1 VVSLNSISSIPSFIQ
16 HFLDNHQLTMNKFA
30 DSIQMNVGAL
40 SNIISGKRSISVKQ
54 LDQVTTGMGLEQGHF
69 YSLYITENFEQG
81 TMDWRRLRPL
91 LSRCAEL
98 NKLKEIGQILH
109 LTLENLNY
117 IPLLFDMAEHFFIQ
131 GKKEVAIILYQG
143 IAESER
149 NQHSERLALCQYR
162 LFTLKLNDDMEN
174 NLLLVT
180 QFEPYVERLEEGY
193 QLEAIHKLININISL
208 SRWTNVQQYAQ
219 ILLEKS
225 SKQYKLFGEGSV
237 NLKNNRPIL
246 FYILY
251 AYLELGHVQFEL
263 KQYKQGLKYI
273 DMYANTG
280 WVNNP
285 TYEELKII
293 ELFQE
298 WAEANRLFYQLRD
311 GKIEV
316 LPDYVE
322 YISNHE
328 HEQFLGIYHIIM
340 VANKFK
346 LDVDKI
352 IERFKE
358 HLSFKPQQTKISTIS
373 NQVTLERYTNL
384 LRELGIYYL
393 NKGHLDTGVRYII
406 DSLESAIKINS
417 KDIKLK
423 CIMAIFEISLQHES
437 YAGNEKFKNLIGD
450 VLEMSKQS

>member
-1 VVSLNSISSIPSFIQ
+1 
-16 HFLDNHQLTMNKFA
+16 MNKFA

-54 LDQVTTGMGLEQGHF
+54 LDQLTAGMGLEQGHF

-81 TMDWRRLRPL
+81 PMDWRRLRPL

-98 NKLKEIGQILH
+98 NKLEEIEQILQ

-131 GKKEVAIILYQG
+131 GKKEAAVKLYQG

-162 LFTLKLNDDMEN
+162 LFVLQLNDDMEN

-219 ILLEKS
+219 TLLEKS

-237 NLKNNRPIL
+237 NLKNNRPII

-251 AYLELGHVQFEL
+251 AYLELAHVQFEL
-263 KQYKQGLKYI
+263 QQYKQGLKYI

-280 WVNNP
+280 WVSNP
-285 TYEELKII
+285 TSEELKII

-298 WAEANRLFYQLRD
+298 WAEANRLLYQLRD
-311 GKIEV
+311 GQTEV

-322 YISNHE
+322 YISKLE
-328 HEQFLGIYHIIM
+328 HEKFLGIYHIIT

-346 LDVDKI
+346 LDVDNI

-358 HLSFKPQQTKISTIS
+358 HLYFKPQKTKISTIS
-373 NQVTLERYTNL
+373 NQVTLERHTNL

-423 CIMAIFEISLQHES
+423 CIMAIFEISLQNKE
-437 YAGNEKFKNLIGD
+437 YVGNEKFKNLMGD
-450 VLEMSKQS
+450 VLEMSKQH

>member
-1 VVSLNSISSIPSFIQ
+1 
-16 HFLDNHQLTMNKFA
+16 MNKFA

-54 LDQVTTGMGLEQGHF
+54 LDQVTAGMGLAQGHF

-98 NKLKEIGQILH
+98 NKLEEIEQILH

-131 GKKEVAIILYQG
+131 GKKEVAILLYQG

-162 LFTLKLNDDMEN
+162 LFTLKINDDMEN

-208 SRWTNVQQYAQ
+208 SRWKNVQQYAQ

-225 SKQYKLFGEGSV
+225 SKQYKLFGEGSI

-251 AYLELGHVQFEL
+251 AYLELAHVQFEL
-263 KQYKQGLKYI
+263 EQYKQGLKYI
-273 DMYANTG
+273 DMYANTE

-298 WAEANRLFYQLRD
+298 WAEANRLLYQLRD

-316 LPDYVE
+316 LSDYVE
-322 YISNHE
+322 YISKRE
-328 HEQFLGIYHIIM
+328 HEQFLGIYHIITI
-340 VANKFK
+340 ANKFK
-346 LDVDKI
+346 LDVDNL
-352 IERFKE
+352 IERFKR

-423 CIMAIFEISLQHES
+423 CIMAIFEISLQNEE
-437 YAGNEKFKNLIGD
+437 YAGNEKFKDLMGD
-450 VLEMSKQS
+450 VLEMSKGLN

>member
-1 VVSLNSISSIPSFIQ
+1 
-16 HFLDNHQLTMNKFA
+16 MNKFA

-54 LDQVTTGMGLEQGHF
+54 LDQVTAGMGLEQGHF

-91 LSRCAEL
+91 LLRCAEL
-98 NKLKEIGQILH
+98 NKLDEIEQILQ
-109 LTLENLNY
+109 LSLENLNY
-117 IPLLFDMAEHFFIQ
+117 IPLLFNMAEHFFIQ
-131 GKKEVAIILYQG
+131 GKKEAAIKLYQG

-180 QFEPYVERLEEGY
+180 QFEPYMERLEEGY

-208 SRWTNVQQYAQ
+208 SRWTNVKQYAQ
-219 ILLEKS
+219 TLLEKS
-225 SKQYKLFGEGSV
+225 SKQYTLFGEGSV
-237 NLKNNRPIL
+237 NLKNNRPII

-251 AYLELGHVQFEL
+251 AYLELAHVQFEFQ
-263 KQYKQGLKYI
+263 QYKEGLKYI
-273 DMYANTG
+273 DMYANTE
-280 WVNNP
+280 WVNSP
-285 TYEELKII
+285 TSEELKII

-298 WAEANRLFYQLRD
+298 WAEANRLLYQLRD

-322 YISNHE
+322 YISTLE
-328 HEQFLGIYHIIM
+328 HEKFLGIYHIII

-346 LDVDKI
+346 LDVDNI

-373 NQVTLERYTNL
+373 NQVTLERYSNL

-423 CIMAIFEISLQHES
+423 CIMAIFEISLQNKE
-437 YAGNEKFKNLIGD
+437 YVGNEKFKNLMGD
-450 VLEMSKQS
+450 VLEMSKQP

>member
-1 VVSLNSISSIPSFIQ
+1 
-16 HFLDNHQLTMNKFA
+16 MNKFA
-30 DSIQMNVGAL
+30 DSIHMNVGAL

-54 LDQVTTGMGLEQGHF
+54 LDQVTAGMGLEQGHF

-98 NKLKEIGQILH
+98 NKLEEIEQILH

-131 GKKEVAIILYQG
+131 GKKEVAILLYQG

-193 QLEAIHKLININISL
+193 QLDAINSLLNINVSL
-208 SRWTNVQQYAQ
+208 SRLDKVKQNAQ
-219 ILLEKS
+219 NLLEKS
-225 SKQYKLFGEGSV
+225 SKQYQLFGNDSIGKRKTV
-237 NLKNNRPIL
+237 KPLIN
-246 FYILY
+246 YILY
-251 AYLELGHVQFEL
+251 SYLALAFVCSKL
-263 KQYKQGLKYI
+263 NQYEMALKYT
-273 DMYANTG
+273 DMYSETQ

-285 TYEELKII
+285 TDEEIKVI
-293 ELFQE
+293 EQFHE
-298 WAEANRLFYQLRD
+298 WAVGNRLLYQLLS
-311 GKIEV
+311 GKTEV
-316 LPDYVE
+316 LPDYVD

-328 HEQFLGIYHIIM
+328 HEKFLGIYHIIT

-346 LDVDKI
+346 LDVDNI

-358 HLSFKPQQTKISTIS
+358 YLSFKPQQNKIYKIID
-373 NQVTLERYTNL
+373 QVTLERYTNF

-393 NKGHLDTGVRYII
+393 NKGQLDTGIRYII

-423 CIMAIFEISLQHES
+423 CIMAIFGISLQHES
-437 YAGNEKFKNLIGD
+437 YAGNEKFKNLMGD